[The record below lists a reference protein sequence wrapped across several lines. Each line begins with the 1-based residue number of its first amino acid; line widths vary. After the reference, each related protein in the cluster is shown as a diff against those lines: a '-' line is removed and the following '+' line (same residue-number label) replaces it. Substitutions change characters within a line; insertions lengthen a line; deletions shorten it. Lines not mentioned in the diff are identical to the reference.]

1 MRRGIA
7 VALAVVALSCGAR
20 AAAYDDY
27 FRGIE
32 AMSAGKFDLA
42 ISSFTSA
49 LNAGDLAA
57 AYVPDAH
64 MRRAQ
69 AYLQKQ
75 QCASAVADL
84 DAALKLKPNDA
95 NALGLRSAADRCLG
109 KPDAARADLDA
120 AIAAAPAVPGLYR
133 ARGDLAW
140 YGADFAQAATDYAE
154 AAKLAPKYGYFLL
167 WYAISAKRAGTFDA
181 AGFARQVSDYDGD
194 DWTQAL
200 LDFMRGKQTSAA
212 VYKSAAEPGGDAA
225 KGRKCEADFYIGEWQ
240 LPADT
245 SKTLLQQARDECPH
259 NFVEYGAALEDL
271 KRIP

>member
-1 MRRGIA
+1 MRRGISL
-7 VALAVVALSCGAR
+7 ALAVVALSCGAY

-27 FRGIE
+27 FRGVE
-32 AMSAGKFDLA
+32 AMTAGNPDLA

-49 LNAGDLAA
+49 LNAGDLAP

-75 QCASAVADL
+75 QCASALADL
-84 DAALKLKPNDA
+84 DAALKLRPNDA
-95 NALGLRSAADRCLG
+95 SMLGLRSAANRCLD

-120 AIAAAPAVPGLYR
+120 AIAIAPAAPGLYR

-140 YGADFAQAATDYAE
+140 YGADFARAASDYAQ

-167 WYAISAKRAGTFDA
+167 WYAISAKRAGTLDA
-181 AGFARQVSDYDGD
+181 AAFAKQVSDYEGD
-194 DWTQAL
+194 DWTQTL
-200 LDFMRGKQTSAA
+200 LDFMRGKKTSEAL
-212 VYKSAAEPGGDAA
+212 YKSAAEPGGDAS
-225 KGRKCEADFYIGEWQ
+225 KGRKCEADFYIAEWQ

-245 SKTLLQQARDECPH
+245 SKALLQQARDECPH
-259 NFVEYGAALEDL
+259 NFIEYGGALEDL